1 MAKIGGRKEGPHLSY
16 LYTMFPPPE
25 PFQDQLGL
33 RTEERLEGGGDAG
46 AHVMPSMECSD
57 CKWSSGPGL
66 RPSQPHRLA
75 FDCSHTTSGR
85 PGPRLRFPLNSRF

>member
-33 RTEERLEGGGDAG
+33 RTEERLEGGGTL
-46 AHVMPSMECSD
+46 
-57 CKWSSGPGL
+57 GPM
-66 RPSQPHRLA
+66 
-75 FDCSHTTSGR
+75 
-85 PGPRLRFPLNSRF
+85 